1 MANLRRQKE
10 ALVAYFEA
18 GCKPQGRMTVG
29 LEVEHF
35 LTSIDGTP
43 ASFEQAQAVMQA
55 LEDAA
60 PPDESVAAPDDR
72 QSVDQAL
79 PCKVG
84 DTVYLEDTPFVIT
97 QIGPFNVQLQDLSL
111 RYPILRSESR
121 ENFFRLC

>member
-43 ASFEQAQAVMQA
+43 ASFEQAR
-55 LEDAA
+55 
-60 PPDESVAAPDDR
+60 P
-72 QSVDQAL
+72 
-79 PCKVG
+79 
-84 DTVYLEDTPFVIT
+84 
-97 QIGPFNVQLQDLSL
+97 
-111 RYPILRSESR
+111 
-121 ENFFRLC
+121 